1 MGEQEEEGCR
11 VGAAGD
17 GDEDGIAIVKEIV
30 LADEALDT
38 ALESR
43 PQWCAALSFFDR
55 LTMTRSLSRV
65 SPSRTERGSGHVGSQ
80 EAERARLERLAFKVT
95 HGT

>member
-30 LADEALDT
+30 PADEAMDT
-38 ALESR
+38 ALKGR
-43 PQWCAALSFFDR
+43 PQ
-55 LTMTRSLSRV
+55 
-65 SPSRTERGSGHVGSQ
+65 
-80 EAERARLERLAFKVT
+80 
-95 HGT
+95 

>member
-30 LADEALDT
+30 PADEAVDA

-43 PQWCAALSFFDR
+43 SQW
-55 LTMTRSLSRV
+55 
-65 SPSRTERGSGHVGSQ
+65 
-80 EAERARLERLAFKVT
+80 RATPLFPT
-95 HGT
+95 G